1 MTALGSS
8 TSKKWVTVGIIVV
21 IVALAGI
28 VLLVSHTSS
37 NHGRTSKDKDIAF
50 AVAEAV
56 YSNNARA
63 FQGLFSDNPE
73 KGGFVQQVSTMVQE
87 YGPVKE
93 VVITDDRSPYPGQSS
108 WKVVAERGNYT
119 IMIQTKGEQL
129 MGCEFH
135 LPGGWF
141 ATGSM

>member
-37 NHGRTSKDKDIAF
+37 NHGRTSKDIAF

-93 VVITDDRSPYPGQSS
+93 VVSTDDRSPYPGQSS